1 MENYHVQWVNELK
14 MMSFSSYVSLP
25 EGRDWFEGTNDEET
39 GRFHGKI
46 MKHFMVSCRI
56 LQVLPEN
63 QTIER

>member
-1 MENYHVQWVNELK
+1 
-14 MMSFSSYVSLP
+14 MSFSSYVSLP